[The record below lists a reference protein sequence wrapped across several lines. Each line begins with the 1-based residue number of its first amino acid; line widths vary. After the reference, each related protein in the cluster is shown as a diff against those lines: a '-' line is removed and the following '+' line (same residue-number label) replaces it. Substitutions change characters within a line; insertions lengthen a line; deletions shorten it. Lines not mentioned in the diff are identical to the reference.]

1 MVQSA
6 IRRPIV
12 PLFFFDLRTNS
23 RHVVDRDGAELP
35 DLETARTYAHRVA
48 RELIFRSEPR
58 KRHWLLV
65 VRDHND
71 KELFEVPFIAVDDS
85 LRLLNADTRTLLERM
100 CEKRRALG
108 DALFDSRMTVLRARA
123 VVARARSRPYVATE
137 NGQTVFSDFRSTT

>member
-1 MVQSA
+1 
-6 IRRPIV
+6 V

-23 RHVVDRDGAELP
+23 RHVVDRDGVELP

-58 KRHWLLV
+58 KRHWLMV
-65 VRDHND
+65 VRDQND
-71 KELFEVPFIAVDDS
+71 NELFAVPFIAVDES
-85 LRLLNADTRTLLERM
+85 LRHLDADTRGLLERM

-123 VVARARSRPYVATE
+123 TVARSRSRPYVATE
-137 NGQTVFSDFRSTT
+137 NGQTVISSLRSTT